1 MFFTG
6 GEPLFGIASTELALA
21 YLLSIGAGL
30 LCLIYGIVKYNDSGP
45 MTEELREA
53 GRDDD

>member
-1 MFFTG
+1 M
-6 GEPLFGIASTELALA
+6 FGIASTELALA

-53 GRDDD
+53 SRGNEEA

>member
-1 MFFTG
+1 M
-6 GEPLFGIASTELALA
+6 FGIASTELALA

-30 LCLIYGIVKYNDSGP
+30 LCVIYGIVKYNDTGP

-53 GRDDD
+53 AEREGEKA